1 MYIGRGSS
9 RNTVTA
15 IVVICSIL
23 CVGFMMFAT
32 AFLSFYFSICNTRF
46 VEKSC
51 INEGVARQIG
61 ITDSEMH
68 NVIEKFITGLKKGYE
83 PSVTVTKDSVSVEFF
98 SDADK
103 ESILR
108 TSNKI
113 ILFRRLSFAFIGVSI
128 ALFMIVL
135 MESRA
140 VVLRN
145 TIAIAWVLILLFCG
159 TLFIYMQMNPARFR
173 DGFFTTVLLN
183 GKPLQG
189 WLGVMINHGMIKS
202 AFLLELSFFLI
213 VQLLF
218 LIIVNGF
225 SGHKKKERR
234 R

>member
-23 CVGFMMFAT
+23 CVGFMMFST

-46 VEKSC
+46 VEKNC
-51 INEGVARQIG
+51 INEGIARQIG
-61 ITDSEMH
+61 ITDKEMH
-68 NVIEKFITGLKKGYE
+68 NVIEKLIVGLKKGYE
-83 PSVTVTKDSVSVEFF
+83 PSATVTKDSQSVEFF
-98 SDADK
+98 SESEK
-103 ESILR
+103 ESIVR
-108 TSNKI
+108 TSRKI
-113 ILFRRLSFAFIGVSI
+113 ILFKRLSFAFIGVSI
-128 ALFMIVL
+128 ALFLMVL

-145 TIAIAWVLILLFCG
+145 TIAVAWIVILLACG
-159 TLFIYMQMNPARFR
+159 SLFIYMQMNPARFR

-183 GKPLQG
+183 GKPLEG
-189 WLGVMINHGMIKS
+189 WMGTMINHGMIKS
-202 AFLLELSFFLI
+202 AFLMELSFFLI

-225 SGHKKKERR
+225 SGHKKKNRR
-234 R
+234 

>member
-23 CVGFMMFAT
+23 CVGFMMFST

-46 VEKSC
+46 VEKNC
-51 INEGVARQIG
+51 INEGIARQIG
-61 ITDSEMH
+61 ITDKEMH
-68 NVIEKFITGLKKGYE
+68 NVIEKLIVGLKKGYE
-83 PSVTVTKDSVSVEFF
+83 PSATVTKGSQSVEFF
-98 SDADK
+98 SDSEK
-103 ESILR
+103 ESIVR
-108 TSNKI
+108 TSRKI
-113 ILFRRLSFAFIGVSI
+113 ILFKRLSFAFIGVSI
-128 ALFMIVL
+128 ALFLMVL

-145 TIAIAWVLILLFCG
+145 TIAVAWIVILLACG
-159 TLFIYMQMNPARFR
+159 SLFIYMQMNPARFR

-183 GKPLQG
+183 GKPLEG
-189 WLGVMINHGMIKS
+189 WMGTMINHGMIKS
-202 AFLLELSFFLI
+202 AFLMELSFFLI

-225 SGHKKKERR
+225 SGHKKKNRR
-234 R
+234 

>member
-23 CVGFMMFAT
+23 CVGFMMFST

-46 VEKSC
+46 VEKNC
-51 INEGVARQIG
+51 INEGIARQIG
-61 ITDSEMH
+61 ITDKEMH
-68 NVIEKFITGLKKGYE
+68 NVIEKLIVGLKKGYE
-83 PSVTVTKDSVSVEFF
+83 PSATVTKDSQSVEFF
-98 SDADK
+98 SESEK
-103 ESILR
+103 ESIVR
-108 TSNKI
+108 TSRKI
-113 ILFRRLSFAFIGVSI
+113 ILFKRLSFAFIGVSI
-128 ALFMIVL
+128 ALFLMVL

-145 TIAIAWVLILLFCG
+145 TIAVAWIVILLACG
-159 TLFIYMQMNPARFR
+159 SLFIYMQMNPARFR

-183 GKPLQG
+183 VKPLEG
-189 WLGVMINHGMIKS
+189 WMGIMINHGMIKS
-202 AFLLELSFFLI
+202 AFLMELSFFLI

-225 SGHKKKERR
+225 SGHKKKNRR
-234 R
+234 